1 MKLDF
6 ERRGGEWNKIR
17 RYSPVDWSKNV
28 ETIVNWSPFS
38 SEEHLLQQVTLY
50 LSLCRNVKVMHGV
63 YYSALF
69 FTYKLIIF
77 FSC

>member
-6 ERRGGEWNKIR
+6 ERREGEWNKIR

-38 SEEHLLQQVTLY
+38 SEEHLLQQVRLFI
-50 LSLCRNVKVMHGV
+50 SLCVGM
-63 YYSALF
+63 
-69 FTYKLIIF
+69 
-77 FSC
+77 